1 MRFVTITSGKG
12 GVGKSTIAANLAY
25 ILSIYGYKVAL
36 FDADIGLANQD
47 IILDVKPK
55 HTILDV
61 MKGNVSFEECVIKL
75 NNNFL
80 LIPGESGEEILEFDN
95 KELLQKFYEGV
106 EKINDLDFL
115 LIDTGAGI
123 GETVRSFIDA
133 STDTVIVTAPDPLA
147 IMDAYSMIKYT
158 SKMREELYLV
168 VNFANNKKEAQTIF
182 NKLQKVAKQ
191 HIKNPA
197 ELKFLGYMEDSSI
210 VEESTRARKL
220 LAKDYASSIPA
231 LQLGEIAKKLT
242 NYLTKDGIHIKET
255 PNIAVF
261 FKRLLQ

>member
-12 GVGKSTIAANLAY
+12 GVGKSTITANLAY

-47 IILDVKPK
+47 IILDVKPE

-61 MKGNVSFEECVIKL
+61 MKGKISFEECVIKI

-95 KELLQKFYEGV
+95 KELLQKFYEGI
-106 EKINDLDFL
+106 EKFDDLDFL

-158 SKMREELYLV
+158 AKMREELYLV
-168 VNFANNKKEAQTIF
+168 VNFAKNKKEAGTIF
-182 NKLQKVAKQ
+182 KKLKSVSNKHIKEPIKLQ
-191 HIKNPA
+191 
-197 ELKFLGYMEDSSI
+197 FLGHMEDSSI
-210 VEESTRARKL
+210 VEEATRARKL

-242 NYLTKDGIHIKET
+242 NYLTKDGVHIKET